1 MMCARGACLPDC
13 LPIYLSACALH
24 KQTDNWAM
32 STSAWSR
39 HFRMGLPCER
49 RAGNLALAIS
59 CITHHLV
66 ISTTLSLPLR
76 RYLIKSLVR
85 KWGYEAA
92 TLLVDETWEEFTSIT
107 SVFYDPRYIFPKRD
121 YPYGQDFNGYNYNTP
136 LGGVPHRG
144 SAGNPLFAPNS
155 PTTERPS

>member
-1 MMCARGACLPDC
+1 M
-13 LPIYLSACALH
+13 
-24 KQTDNWAM
+24 
-32 STSAWSR
+32 
-39 HFRMGLPCER
+39 
-49 RAGNLALAIS
+49 AIS

-66 ISTTLSLPLR
+66 ISTTLCLPLR

-155 PTTERPS
+155 PTTERPP